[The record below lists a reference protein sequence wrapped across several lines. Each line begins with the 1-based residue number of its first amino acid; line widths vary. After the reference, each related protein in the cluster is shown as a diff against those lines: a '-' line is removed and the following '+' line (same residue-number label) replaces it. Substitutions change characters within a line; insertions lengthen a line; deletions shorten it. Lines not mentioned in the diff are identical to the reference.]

1 MAVFE
6 RDTNF
11 GNLFLAK
18 LKTAITFASGIR
30 TTIIIYAFGVE
41 NNFPYY
47 DNGFCRLGS
56 PKLQKIICLLSF
68 FFIFQVLFSYFSKLC
83 LCIFHI
89 WTLKFCLKFFVLS
102 FHDFRV
108 FLIKFQLI
116 LISFEYSCSFTPLL
130 GAC

>member
-83 LCIFHI
+83 LGSFIVRLWIFV
-89 WTLKFCLKFFVLS
+89 LKFLCYLFMILGCSSQNFSSFWYHLSIAIVLPP
-102 FHDFRV
+102 
-108 FLIKFQLI
+108 
-116 LISFEYSCSFTPLL
+116 C
-130 GAC
+130 